1 MADAKYQLTSRIT
14 RLSQADEWESARK
27 EWQLDRIYKTKKPM
41 SCLCGHTP
49 ISNVCVLKNTV
60 NRRTASVGNCCV
72 KKFMGLPSDTIF
84 NAVNRVSKDDN
95 KSANI
100 QTLKLALEKKLITRW
115 EHDFYVDTM
124 NKRKLTTKQTTTR
137 KRVNQKLTR
146 LTKNMDEQ

>member
-1 MADAKYQLTSRIT
+1 MADAKYQLTSRII

-27 EWQLDRIYKTKKPM
+27 EWRLDRIYKTDKPM

-49 ISNVCVLKNTV
+49 ISNVCVLKNTI

-100 QTLKLALEKKLITRW
+100 QTIKLALECRLITQW
-115 EHDFYVDTM
+115 EYDFYVDTM

-137 KRVNQKLTR
+137 KRVNQKLAS
-146 LTKNMDEQ
+146 LTKNPDEQ